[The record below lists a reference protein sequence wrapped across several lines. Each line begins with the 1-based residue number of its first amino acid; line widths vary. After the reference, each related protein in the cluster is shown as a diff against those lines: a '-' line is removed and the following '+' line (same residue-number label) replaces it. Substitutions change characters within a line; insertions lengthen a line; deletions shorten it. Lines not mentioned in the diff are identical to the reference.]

1 VLWVCKRI
9 YGCGGGK
16 PLTQIWA
23 QAGDQKPEG
32 IKDAVV
38 AFDKWAEANL

>member
-16 PLTQIWA
+16 PLTQIWV
-23 QAGDQKPEG
+23 QAGGEKPEG
-32 IKDAVV
+32 IKDALA
-38 AFDKWAEANL
+38 AFETFVESKL